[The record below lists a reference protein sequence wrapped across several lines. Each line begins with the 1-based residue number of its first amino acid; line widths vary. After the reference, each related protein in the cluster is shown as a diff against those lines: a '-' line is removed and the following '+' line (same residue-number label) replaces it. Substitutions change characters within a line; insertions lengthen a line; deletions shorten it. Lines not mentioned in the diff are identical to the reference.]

1 MSGKRL
7 VFLDVDTQVDF
18 MLPGGALYVPGA
30 ESIIPNLR
38 RLVAYAATRRLL
50 VLASADAHAIDD
62 PSFKQWPPHCVVGT
76 PGQQRI
82 TETQFPAPRV
92 IRNQPGSFQL
102 PLPAAGQVIIEKI
115 DYDVSSNPNFDAL
128 VAALG
133 PSRFVVFG
141 VATEYCVRASAL
153 ALRGRD
159 FAVNLVTDAVK
170 GITEEGHEK
179 ALKELAEAGVRLVT
193 TASVLTGSGIEIA
206 RVNK

>member
-1 MSGKRL
+1 MSSKRL

-18 MLPGGALYVPGA
+18 MSPGGALYVPGA

-38 RLVAYAATRRLL
+38 RLIAYAATRRLL

-62 PSFKQWPPHCVVGT
+62 VSFNQWAPHCVVGT
-76 PGQQRI
+76 SGQQRI
-82 TETQFPAPRV
+82 PETRFPAPLV
-92 IRNQPGSFQL
+92 IRNQPGSFRL

-115 DYDVSSNPNFDAL
+115 DYDVSSNPNFDSL
-128 VAALG
+128 VTALG

-170 GITEEGHEK
+170 GITEDGHER
-179 ALKELAEAGVRLVT
+179 ALQDMAERGVQLVT
-193 TASVLTGSGIEIA
+193 TASVLTGSG
-206 RVNK
+206 V